1 MEEGGKERGKKGKER
16 ERAKDGERGR
26 EKKRGKEGEGEKER
40 EKWVIRK

>member
-40 EKWVIRK
+40 EKWVIMK